1 MAAIMTIV
9 NDSEGKIKGRHHKKK
24 VFTILANN
32 WCLLGDLFVCCK
44 LLNKRRNM
52 NIMVG
57 VAVV

>member
-24 VFTILANN
+24 FLLS